1 MSVMKKILT
10 AIRGGATEAGE
21 AIVDSQAIRILDQ
34 EIRGA
39 SSSLQKAKEELTV
52 VISQRMAVERKVK
65 DLNASVDE
73 HMGYARKALAKNDEG
88 LATEIA
94 NKIAQLQDEL
104 QPQEAL
110 LESHSQS
117 VRQLKDVIKKT
128 ENSLDTMKREV
139 AVIKSTESVQKAQSA
154 LASRTSG
161 SNSSLTNAA
170 ESMKRIKQRQQQ
182 RTDRMNAA
190 LELEKEESG
199 DDLAD
204 KMRAA
209 GIIEGKSSGAS
220 ILDQLKSEANS

>member
-117 VRQLKDVIKKT
+117 VQQLKDVIKKT